1 MGLLNQKCIQFN
13 TEEGEIWMDIPGY
26 PNYKVSNHGRVASFR
41 GKTPKL
47 LRPSVSHYGYLQVS
61 IISGEKFGT
70 GKKSTVAVHRLV
82 ALAFIPNPENK
93 PHIDH
98 KNTVKTDNSVYI
110 NPDGTVNL
118 EKSNLRWVT
127 PRENANNPITLEHM
141 DDVRPLIKEKC
152 AHKVYVYDEE
162 LNELSAFTSTKDAAI
177 EVNGNQGNISSCC
190 MGSLP
195 RYRGLI
201 WSYVRLSSMED
212 RKALETS
219 VKEKFNRNRA
229 STLFATKKWQNV
241 NKDKYNQRC
250 KDYYHQHREEILMR
264 RRERYGKKTEEQ

>member
-1 MGLLNQKCIQFN
+1 
-13 TEEGEIWMDIPGY
+13 
-26 PNYKVSNHGRVASFR
+26 
-41 GKTPKL
+41 
-47 LRPSVSHYGYLQVS
+47 
-61 IISGEKFGT
+61 
-70 GKKSTVAVHRLV
+70 
-82 ALAFIPNPENK
+82 
-93 PHIDH
+93 
-98 KNTVKTDNSVYI
+98 
-110 NPDGTVNL
+110 
-118 EKSNLRWVT
+118 VT

-201 WSYVRLSSMED
+201 WSYTRLSSMED
-212 RKALETS
+212 RKALEAS

-229 STLFATKKWQNV
+229 STVFATKKWQKV

-250 KDYYHQHREEILMR
+250 KDYYYQHREEILMR
-264 RRERYGKKTEEQ
+264 RRERYGKKAEEQ

>member
-26 PNYKVSNHGRVASFR
+26 PSYKVSNHGRVASFR
-41 GKTPKL
+41 GKTSKL
-47 LRPSVSHYGYLQVS
+47 LRPSLSRYGYLQVS

-82 ALAFIPNPENK
+82 ALAFIPNPNNK
-93 PHIDH
+93 PCIDH
-98 KNTVKTDNSVYI
+98 RSTIKTDNR
-110 NPDGTVNL
+110 PENL
-118 EKSNLRWVT
+118 HWVSYK
-127 PRENANNPITLEHM
+127 ENANNPLTLEHM

-162 LNELSAFTSTKDAAI
+162 LNELSSFTSTKDAAI

-201 WSYVRLSSMED
+201 WSYTRLTSMED
-212 RKALETS
+212 RKALEAS

-229 STLFATKKWQNV
+229 STVFATKKWQKV
-241 NKDKYNQRC
+241 HKEKYNQRC
-250 KDYYHQHREEILMR
+250 KDYYHQHREEILRR
-264 RRERYGKKTEEQ
+264 RREKYGKKAEEQ